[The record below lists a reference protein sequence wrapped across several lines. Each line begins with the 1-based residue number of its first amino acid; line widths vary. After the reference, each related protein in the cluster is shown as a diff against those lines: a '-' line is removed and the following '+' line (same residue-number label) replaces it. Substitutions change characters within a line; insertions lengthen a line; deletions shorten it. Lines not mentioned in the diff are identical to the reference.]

1 VDTAWPAS
9 VVTDLILD
17 AFSRRAGAGEIK
29 EPYLKRF
36 FASSL
41 GDRHRSSDQVVIVF
55 FFPPLV
61 ILHTH
66 STCETEAAAAAIK
79 ST

>member
-55 FFPPLV
+55 FFL
-61 ILHTH
+61 LLLFFTH
-66 STCETEAAAAAIK
+66 STCETEAAAAIK